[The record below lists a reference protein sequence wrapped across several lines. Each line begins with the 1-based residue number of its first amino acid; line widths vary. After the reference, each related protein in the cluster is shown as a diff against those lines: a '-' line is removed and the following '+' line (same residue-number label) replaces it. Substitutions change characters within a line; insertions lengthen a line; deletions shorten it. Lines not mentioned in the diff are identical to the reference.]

1 MTRWAFNTN
10 IFLLSPQRTPSTWQ
24 RRQLS
29 KNRLLLSSI
38 SLLHPSLWCAECALK
53 HRREK
58 HLYRSP
64 SIQTPT
70 CSSIITLW
78 LTFHVIYHPDELWG
92 LLAWLRCTV
101 PAGYSDK
108 EEETPDYS
116 ISSASPG
123 KLALSTS
130 IKNHLELPTIISAF
144 HRRESGELA
153 DIQREWNI
161 IVGEHI
167 KTSSAN
173 IKLPLSSGG

>member
-1 MTRWAFNTN
+1 MTRWAANTD

-24 RRQLS
+24 RRQIS

-38 SLLHPSLWCAECALK
+38 SLLHPSLWCAESVHWNTGWK
-53 HRREK
+53 HICITVLRFK
-58 HLYRSP
+58 P
-64 SIQTPT
+64 P

-78 LTFHVIYHPDELWG
+78 LTLHIIYHLEELWE
-92 LLAWLRCTV
+92 LLAWLRRTV

-108 EEETPDYS
+108 EETLDYS

-123 KLALSTS
+123 KPALSTS

-144 HRRESGELA
+144 HWRESGELA